1 MLVKKI
7 IHFLLE
13 PVRFLG
19 SRDLS
24 DKIVQ
29 FFDRH
34 KWLVFVVAFVIALVA
49 VFVKYIYPELI

>member
-1 MLVKKI
+1 MLFKKI
-7 IHFLLE
+7 IHFLFE

-34 KWLVFVVAFVIALVA
+34 KWLYFVVALIISLAA
-49 VFVKYIYPELI
+49 VFVKYIYPEII

>member
-1 MLVKKI
+1 MLIKKI
-7 IHFLLE
+7 IHFLFE

-29 FFDRH
+29 LFDRH
-34 KWLVFVVAFVIALVA
+34 KWLVFVVAFVISFVA
-49 VFVKYIYPELI
+49 IFVKYVYPEIS